1 MFPSGPCKGDANHT
15 ARELSQHVTI
25 RRLQHCR
32 SPLLSVSLH
41 ISFKAKYCQYADFFH
56 ICQTCN
62 AFFHLKAIFLGFCWV
77 CHFLRIL
84 SGFFGLT
91 ITCCDHYVI
100 TCFHATLSMDLP
112 TTCYMFNI
120 SPPPR
125 KKTHTNDS

>member
-41 ISFKAKYCQYADFFH
+41 ISFKAKYCQYVDFFH

-84 SGFFGLT
+84 SGFFWFDNYLLRSL
-91 ITCCDHYVI
+91 CDHLFPCNPVYGPPHHLLHVQHLLLKEKK
-100 TCFHATLSMDLP
+100 HAH
-112 TTCYMFNI
+112 
-120 SPPPR
+120 
-125 KKTHTNDS
+125 K